1 MKKIFILSLTAFALL
16 FSLSS
21 CMVSRYTSDTKVS
34 QIDELALIQP
44 RAYQL
49 FYTTNSSVR
58 EPSLCSGSEELMTS
72 IVTTLRYP
80 FSDVVAADYPGDDND
95 IAKWIDTF
103 SDMEPSDAKYLRVP
117 KGLHDKIVASGHRY
131 GIVLH
136 SYGYI
141 KSNDLYDK
149 ERMAKLVGDI
159 VRAVFNSTPR
169 YSTVEQYGNALYAA
183 VIDTQTD
190 RVVYFS
196 RVLSNADHPLHR
208 PHVTEQMRKLLKDFE
223 R

>member
-1 MKKIFILSLTAFALL
+1 
-16 FSLSS
+16 
-21 CMVSRYTSDTKVS
+21 
-34 QIDELALIQP
+34 
-44 RAYQL
+44 
-49 FYTTNSSVR
+49 
-58 EPSLCSGSEELMTS
+58 MTS
-72 IVTTLRYP
+72 IVTTRRYP
-80 FSDVVAADYPGDDND
+80 FSDVIAADYEGADKDV
-95 IAKWIDTF
+95 AKWIDTF
-103 SDMEPSDAKYLRVP
+103 SDIEPSDAKYLKVP
-117 KGLHDKIVASGHRY
+117 KSLHDKIVASGHRY

-169 YSTVEQYGNALYAA
+169 YSSVEQYGNALYAA